1 MQPEGPAQDPAH
13 PPLGSLGA
21 PRRPGQRENLTCQV
35 LLLGPRA
42 HLAAPVI
49 GKLANLV
56 WMHVIHPPFSSDG
69 KWRTLSGGRLP
80 SAGRRT
86 KLSSPAPI
94 PIFGNPRRM
103 TPYDLRRML
112 IRQRGESVMNLASV
126 IQAAGALREARGGS
140 GLEDPYV
147 EDCLERLFPAEE
159 ITLSEQD
166 WRHRRARL
174 VGLAPA
180 WNAQGEEIYDEDEHP
195 MLWVH
200 FWSTVSCSYTERIP
214 RLRHEV
220 MMTDDFYS
228 ARQWHSTGL
237 YTDYLGP
244 CGVDKVMIVPLPGPP
259 GIARRLV
266 FFRGPGPSF
275 TDQHRSAATLLQPH
289 IADVLRLQARR
300 AATRSLTARQRELL
314 QLVAAG
320 HTNQAIAR
328 QLGLSPGTVRKH
340 LENTFARLGVAS
352 RTEAIAK
359 IRPDSAWH

>member
-1 MQPEGPAQDPAH
+1 
-13 PPLGSLGA
+13 
-21 PRRPGQRENLTCQV
+21 
-35 LLLGPRA
+35 
-42 HLAAPVI
+42 
-49 GKLANLV
+49 
-56 WMHVIHPPFSSDG
+56 
-69 KWRTLSGGRLP
+69 
-80 SAGRRT
+80 
-86 KLSSPAPI
+86 
-94 PIFGNPRRM
+94 
-103 TPYDLRRML
+103 
-112 IRQRGESVMNLASV
+112 MNLASV

-147 EDCLERLFPAEE
+147 EDCLERLFPADQ
-159 ITLSEQD
+159 ITLSELD

-180 WNAQGEEIYDEDEHP
+180 WNAQGEELGDEGEDP
-195 MLWVH
+195 AFWRH
-200 FWSTVSCSYTERIP
+200 FWSTIGACYTERIP

-220 MMTDDFYS
+220 MMTGDFYS

-244 CGVDKVMIVPLPGPP
+244 GGVDTSMIVPLPGPP

-328 QLGLSPGTVRKH
+328 QLQLSPGTVRKH